1 MIPETRAKLA
11 FRIVLKK
18 FTIWLCETD
27 RADTALIADRLAWD
41 FAWDS
46 VSPAW
51 DGNDEIENWQAAYV
65 DAETERG
72 TWPADRIEIVR

>member
-1 MIPETRAKLA
+1 MTPDTRDKVLA
-11 FRIVLKK
+11 RFAD
-18 FTIWLCETD
+18 WLLSTN
-27 RADTALIADRLAWD
+27 RANTTEHADRLAWD
-41 FAWDS
+41 F